1 MLINELAKR
10 TGVSIHTLRYYEN
23 LGLFQ
28 GEVDQSVKTNNY
40 KNYDESLVDQI
51 SLIKDAKDVGF
62 TLVEIKF
69 LLESW
74 TNDKLNT
81 ADKLL
86 IVRSK
91 INEIDLKITHLK
103 QVKGKLIKITKD
115 IENGDC

>member
-28 GEVDQSVKTNNY
+28 GAVDLSVKTNNY
-40 KNYDESLVDQI
+40 KNYDENLVDQI

-62 TLVEIKF
+62 TLAEIKF

-74 TNDKLNT
+74 TDEKLKT
-81 ADKLL
+81 ADK
-86 IVRSK
+86 ISIFRAK
-91 INEIDLKITHLK
+91 INEIDLKITQFK
-103 QVKGKLIKITKD
+103 KVKGKLIKTIKD